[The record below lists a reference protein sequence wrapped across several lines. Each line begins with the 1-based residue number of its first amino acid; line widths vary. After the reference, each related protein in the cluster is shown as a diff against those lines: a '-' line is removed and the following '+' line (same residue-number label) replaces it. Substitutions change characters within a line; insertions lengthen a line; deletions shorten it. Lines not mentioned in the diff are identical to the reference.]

1 MRNQLV
7 LANKTGIFSDG
18 RSTFRG
24 PNPFQWIIFA
34 IVAALLPAA
43 NFTIAVAQ
51 NPDPVALIKKA
62 EERIK
67 GKTSHGIFQ
76 LTVTTPD
83 YHRKM
88 KMESWWVGSQKA
100 LIKML
105 APKRE
110 QGNRTL
116 KKGTEVWMYLR
127 NTETTIK
134 IPPSMMLQ
142 SWNGSDYTYDDLV
155 RESTLSRDYYIT
167 RAGEDTVAGVPCFKL
182 KLIPKPDVPVVW
194 GKLLYWVRKKD
205 YLPARVEYFDEK
217 GKLMRTMEFDT
228 YRKMGG
234 RKIPTRWIMH
244 NAAKP
249 GHSTLMK
256 ILKIQFDIP
265 IPNRIFSLRELE
277 R

>member
-1 MRNQLV
+1 MKQLV
-7 LANKTGIFSDG
+7 PPNRTGFFAGGSRLFRIRKQFPIIIFSILAG
-18 RSTFRG
+18 LLLAGQFTF
-24 PNPFQWIIFA
+24 
-34 IVAALLPAA
+34 
-43 NFTIAVAQ
+43 TVAQ

-67 GKTSHGIFQ
+67 GKTSHGIFE

-155 RESTLSRDYYIT
+155 RESTLYRDYNIT
-167 RAGEDTVAGVPCFKL
+167 RAGEDTVAGAPCFKL
-182 KLIPKPDVPVVW
+182 KLIPKPDAPVVW
-194 GKLLYWVRKKD
+194 GKLLYWVRQKD
-205 YLPARVEYFDEK
+205 YLPAKVEYFDEK

-228 YRKMGG
+228 YRSIGG